1 MWGVF
6 FRPQL
11 FLQPRR
17 KYPKAGKSCAISLF
31 PVCTDILLK
40 EKDLPKSIKPYISGR
55 LQHSDGLIAANSF
68 LTLTQNDISFY
79 KYRGAK

>member
-1 MWGVF
+1 MEE
-6 FRPQL
+6 
-11 FLQPRR
+11 
-17 KYPKAGKSCAISLF
+17 YSCAISLC